1 MAEHPAVVIAPRGS
15 GNQTMSRHRRVAG
28 STPAGGTNFQSIDDY
43 SDLAEEKIVFTT
55 SMNFFP
61 LLRLESF

>member
-1 MAEHPAVVIAPRGS
+1 L
-15 GNQTMSRHRRVAG
+15 T
-28 STPAGGTNFQSIDDY
+28 
-43 SDLAEEKIVFTT
+43 EEKIVFTT